1 MFGPPAIPRSSE
13 PRGGTKRG
21 GPASR
26 PESTCSNAVLRLIA
40 YPTEPVRLSTIRLLL
55 GAGLAALVLGA
66 PVGAANAATVHWNE
80 TAKNGSA
87 SVMRFKVDSFTFTKT
102 GWNAKVSLRNVSKTT
117 IKIGNNFGAAIFS
130 DHVTTDLSQ
139 VAGFALA
146 QSFSPARPTEL
157 KPGQS
162 WSGTISGTGHLKA
175 SSATRYA
182 RVVFGPLVG
191 MPGQKGPVFWVTD
204 HWLPLVP
211 PPNPLAA

>member
-1 MFGPPAIPRSSE
+1 VRVSKIRLGLGVAVAALSLAVPAI
-13 PRGGTKRG
+13 G
-21 GPASR
+21 AS
-26 PESTCSNAVLRLIA
+26 
-40 YPTEPVRLSTIRLLL
+40 
-55 GAGLAALVLGA
+55 
-66 PVGAANAATVHWNE
+66 AATVHWSE
-80 TAKNGSA
+80 TAKDAGA
-87 SVMRFKVDSFTFTKT
+87 SVMGFKVDSFTFTKS
-102 GWNAKVSLRNVSKTT
+102 GWSAKVTLKNLSKTT
-117 IKIGNNFGAAIFS
+117 IKVGDNFGAAIFT

-146 QSFSPARPTEL
+146 QSFSPARPTKL
-157 KPGQS
+157 GPGQS

-175 SSATRYA
+175 SSAVRYA